1 MERRPLLSLVNVCRY
16 FQAGSDA
23 VAVLKDINL
32 TLHAGEM
39 VAIMGPSGS
48 GKSTLMNILGC
59 LDQPSSGRYC
69 IDGQDVGQLN
79 SDARAQ
85 LRRERLGF
93 IFQRY
98 HLIASLTVLEN
109 IAVPAIYAHIG
120 HSERHSRA
128 QHWLQLLGLSRFAN
142 QNVTQLSGGQQQR
155 VSIGRA
161 LMNGGDIILA
171 DEPTGALD
179 SQNGQDVLLQLQALH
194 RQGHTIILITHDP
207 RIASYAERV
216 IQLEDGVI
224 IADTRIE
231 AIHIAA
237 TAAPNKLPRLQPTQ
251 HAWLS
256 SWQDAVTSAWHSL
269 RAHRLRTC
277 LTLLG
282 IVIGIASVVSLNAAG
297 EGARQYVLS
306 NLNTLGSNVI
316 TLYPGHGMGDD
327 RAAGIRSLVPRD
339 LEALASLPWVKQVS
353 PGITTSLRV
362 RWQRV
367 DTNAAVNGVS
377 DSALKLNNLALLSG
391 RGLLPQDIKRQSQ
404 VVVIDDNLRK
414 KLFPPSVSPLGQVI
428 IVGMLPCV
436 IVGVVRSQS
445 LFSDN
450 VLSLWMPWTTA
461 GYRLLEQG
469 WFNTIAVQ
477 LYDDVPTAKAEQA
490 LQAVLTRLHG
500 RHDFYVRNSDVF
512 VQSLS
517 KTSFALTLFLSLIAL
532 VSLLVGGIGVMNIM
546 LVCVVER
553 TRETGIRMAV
563 GARQRDIRRQFL
575 TEAIIVC
582 LVGSLVGILLS
593 FALGWGLSLI
603 TQQWRMIF
611 SLQTLLIA
619 VGCAVVVG
627 LLSGWLPARN
637 AARLDPA
644 QALTRE

>member
-16 FQAGSDA
+16 FQAGTDS

-32 TLHAGEM
+32 TLYAGEM

-69 IDGQDVGQLN
+69 IDGQDVAQLN

-98 HLIASLTVLEN
+98 HLIPSLTVLEN
-109 IAVPAIYAHIG
+109 VAVPAIYAHIG
-120 HSERHSRA
+120 RTERHARA
-128 QHWLQLLGLSRFAN
+128 RHLLQLLGLSRFAG

-179 SQNGQDVLLQLQALH
+179 SQNGQDVLLHLQALH
-194 RQGHTIILITHDP
+194 RQGHTVILITHDP
-207 RIASYAERV
+207 RIARYAGRI
-216 IQLEDGVI
+216 IQLEDGAI
-224 IADTRIE
+224 IADTRNE
-231 AIHIAA
+231 AVHPVSAA
-237 TAAPNKLPRLQPTQ
+237 VPDMPPRLKPAQY
-251 HAWLS
+251 AWLS
-256 SWQDAVTSAWHSL
+256 SWQDAVWSAWHSL
-269 RAHRLRTC
+269 SAHRLRTC

-306 NLNTLGSNVI
+306 NLNTLGSNVM
-316 TLYPGHGMGDD
+316 TVYPGREIGDD
-327 RAAGIRSLVPRD
+327 RAAGIRSLVRRD
-339 LEALASLPWVKQVS
+339 LAALATLPGVKQVS
-353 PGITTSLRV
+353 PAITTSLRI

-377 DSALKLNNLALLSG
+377 DSALRLNNLALVSG
-391 RGLLPQDIKRQSQ
+391 RGLLPQDIERQSQ

-414 KLFPPSVSPLGQVI
+414 KLFAPTVSPVGQVI

-436 IVGVVRSQS
+436 VVGVVRSQS

-461 GYRLLEQG
+461 GYRLLGQS
-469 WFNTIAVQ
+469 WFNTIAVH
-477 LYDDVPTAKAEQA
+477 LDDQASTASVEKAIQH
-490 LQAVLTRLHG
+490 VLTRLHG
-500 RHDFYVRNSDVF
+500 RQDFYVRNSDAF
-512 VQSLS
+512 AQSLS

-532 VSLLVGGIGVMNIM
+532 VSLVVGGIGVMNIM

-553 TRETGIRMAV
+553 TKETGIRMAV

-582 LVGSLVGILLS
+582 LVGSLVGIVLS
-593 FALGWGLSLI
+593 FALGWGLSLF
-603 TQQWRMIF
+603 TRQWRMIF
-611 SLQTLLIA
+611 SMQTLLIA
-619 VGCAVVVG
+619 VSCAVIVG

>member
-1 MERRPLLSLVNVCRY
+1 MERHPLLRLVNVCRY
-16 FQAGSDA
+16 FQAGTEP

-32 TLHAGEM
+32 ALYAGEM

-59 LDQPSSGRYC
+59 LDQPSSGHYL
-69 IDGQDVGQLN
+69 IDEQDVEQLN

-98 HLIASLTVLEN
+98 HLIPSLTVLEN
-109 IAVPAIYAHIG
+109 VAVPAIYAHIG
-120 HSERHSRA
+120 RAERHARA
-128 QHWLQLLGLSRFAN
+128 RHLLQLLGLSRFAG

-194 RQGHTIILITHDP
+194 RQGHTVILITHDP
-207 RIASYAERV
+207 RIASYAERI
-216 IQLEDGVI
+216 IQLEDGAI
-224 IADTRIE
+224 IADTRNE
-231 AIHIAA
+231 AVQSVSAA
-237 TAAPNKLPRLQPTQ
+237 VPDMPPSLKPAQY
-251 HAWLS
+251 AWLS
-256 SWQDAVTSAWHSL
+256 SWQDAVWSAWHSL
-269 RAHRLRTC
+269 SAHRLRTC

-297 EGARQYVLS
+297 EGARQYVLN
-306 NLNTLGSNVI
+306 NLNTLGSNVM
-316 TLYPGHGMGDD
+316 TVYPGREIGDD
-327 RAAGIRSLVPRD
+327 RAAGIRSLVRRD
-339 LEALASLPWVKQVS
+339 LAALASLPGVKQVS
-353 PGITTSLRV
+353 PAITTSLRI

-377 DSALKLNNLALLSG
+377 DSALRLNNLALVSG
-391 RGLLPQDIKRQSQ
+391 RGLLPQDIERQSQ

-414 KLFPPSVSPLGQVI
+414 KLFPPTVSPVGQVI

-436 IVGVVRSQS
+436 VVGVVRSQA

-461 GYRLLEQG
+461 GYRLLGQS
-469 WFNTIAVQ
+469 WFNTIAVH
-477 LYDDVPTAKAEQA
+477 LDDEASTASVEQA
-490 LQAVLTRLHG
+490 IQHVLTRLHG
-500 RHDFYVRNSDVF
+500 RQDFYVRNSDAF
-512 VQSLS
+512 AQSLS

-532 VSLLVGGIGVMNIM
+532 VSLVVGGIGVMNIM

-553 TRETGIRMAV
+553 TKETGIRMAV

-582 LVGSLVGILLS
+582 LVGSLVGIVLS
-593 FALGWGLSLI
+593 FALGWGLSLF

-611 SLQTLLIA
+611 SMQTLLIA
-619 VGCAVVVG
+619 VSCAVIVG